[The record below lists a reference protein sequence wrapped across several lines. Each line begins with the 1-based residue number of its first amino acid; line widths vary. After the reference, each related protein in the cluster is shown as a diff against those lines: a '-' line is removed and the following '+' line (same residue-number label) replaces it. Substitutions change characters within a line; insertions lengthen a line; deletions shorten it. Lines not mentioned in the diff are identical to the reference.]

1 MGKITIKY
9 LIERGFN
16 EVEFENVIYYRKGNY
31 ILTQYLETFAIVGI
45 IGNQFVVG
53 EICLTTIKDLHRNY
67 LESTG
72 IELSK

>member
-1 MGKITIKY
+1 MEKITIKH

-31 ILTQYLETFAIVGI
+31 VLTPYLETFAIVGI
-45 IGNQFVVG
+45 IGNQFV
-53 EICLTTIKDLHRNY
+53 IKDFCLTSIKDLHRHY